1 MRAVF
6 FGTPDFAIASIR
18 ALLDSGLEVPLVCSR
33 PARRAGRGR
42 VETPTPVVQF
52 ADEVG
57 IGVMTP
63 ERLDQE
69 AMEDLRAV
77 EADVFV
83 VVAYGR
89 FIPSELLEMPRL
101 GVVNL
106 HPSLLPRHRG
116 PSPVATAILEGD
128 ESTGVTVMMLDEGM
142 DTGPV
147 LAHSEPV
154 EITSDTRCDEL
165 TERLFEMGAKMLPGV
180 LRKLEEGELKPR
192 PQDDANATVTRLI
205 RKEDGEVDWE
215 DPAERIVRMNRAFC
229 PWPGTSTTWEGVSM
243 KLVDIEVAEGVR
255 PADEMAMGEVFRG
268 EDDGVF
274 VRAGGGSV
282 VRLVEVQTAGRR
294 AMAVE
299 EFFVGRPEFV
309 GSVLGG

>member
-6 FGTPDFAIASIR
+6 LGTPDFAIASIR
-18 ALLDSGLEVPLVCSR
+18 ALLDSGVDVPLVCSR

-63 ERLDQE
+63 ERLDRE
-69 AMEDLRAV
+69 AIEGLRGV

-128 ESTGVTVMMLDEGM
+128 KSTGVTVMMLDEGM

-147 LAHSEPV
+147 LAQSEAV
-154 EITSDTRCDEL
+154 EITADTRCDEL
-165 TERLFEMGAKMLPGV
+165 TERLFEMGAEMLPEV
-180 LRKLEEGELKPR
+180 LCGLASGELRAK
-192 PQDDANATVTRLI
+192 PQDERCATVTRLI
-205 RKEDGEVDWE
+205 KKEDGIVDWGLTASE
-215 DPAERIVRMNRAFC
+215 IVRMNRAYH
-229 PWPGTSTTWEGVSM
+229 PWPGTTTTWRGEPLKIM
-243 KLVDIEVAEGVR
+243 DIELPRERLSVVDLVA
-255 PADEMAMGEVFRG
+255 GEVFRLG
-268 EDDGVF
+268 DEGVLVRTGDGW
-274 VRAGGGSV
+274 G
-282 VRLVEVQTAGRR
+282 VRLVTVQAPGRR
-294 AMAVE
+294 AMPVE
-299 EFFVGRPEFV
+299 EFVVGKPEFV
-309 GSVLGG
+309 GAVLGG